1 MAQAAAP
8 ALERARTTQFRLGGV
23 VSEYVDAVIE
33 SWVMQ
38 IPDTNPAI
46 TEMFAVRDLKPYRS
60 YLQWSGE
67 FAGKYLTGAVQLLR
81 VTHDPELRAYLHAFV
96 TRLVSLQ
103 DPEDGYLGPYPKAE
117 RMSLWDSTTD
127 EWTWDLWNHY
137 HLMLGLLLWF
147 EDSGDERAFRCAR
160 RIADLVCAEFL
171 DSGTYIVERSYK
183 YSTEMNHAVLHG
195 LALLYRR
202 TGTPRYRDLALRI
215 VDEFQLYD
223 RDNRQAGDFV
233 RQALAGTEFYRTP
246 RPRWES
252 LHSLIGLA
260 ELYYATGN
268 QDFRTTVER
277 FWWSIAETD
286 RHNNG
291 GFSAGEGAIGNP
303 YHPGSIETC
312 CTVAWI
318 ALGVEMLRL
327 TGNSIVADELE
338 LSTLNQVVGYQ
349 FRDGSVCTYNTP
361 MDGRRVSAVEHV
373 AWQPRPGCEQMIC
386 CTANGPRGF
395 GLISDWALM
404 TDARGL
410 ILNWYGP
417 STMTAAVRGTAVTL
431 TQETGYPR
439 DGRIALAVAPA
450 APTSFALRLRIPYWS
465 QRSAVRVN
473 GVAQPGVKRGRYLTL
488 ERAWTAGDT
497 VEIDLDLGL
506 RFWRG
511 ERECAGKSSVYAGP
525 LLLALRAGE
534 DEGVAF
540 DANTLVAG
548 ASRPVADCTVP
559 EYLPGD
565 AWSAAGGGMESAHRG
580 ASVRYRFDGVG
591 VEWRF
596 AAHAAAGIARVSI
609 DGRAVAEVDLY
620 RASGSPA
627 GDVSSWRHTTL
638 GYGRHTLEIAV
649 TGDRRS
655 AARGCAVNV
664 VGIRPLQPQALLEVP
679 APGRRIRLQ
688 DFGTVGAGG
697 AEYRS
702 WLNIEHVQAVPFS
715 RENPGRSWRPGTGSM
730 G

>member
-8 ALERARTTQFRLGGV
+8 VLERARTTQFRLGGV
-23 VSEYVDAVIE
+23 VGEYVDAVIE

-46 TEMFAVRDLKPYRS
+46 TEMFAVRDLEPYRS

-81 VTHDPELRAYLHAFV
+81 TTHDPQLRAYLHAFV

-137 HLMLGLLLWF
+137 HVMLGLLLWF
-147 EDSGDERAFRCAR
+147 EDCADERAFRCAR

-171 DSGTYIVERSYK
+171 DSGTYIVDRSYK

-291 GFSAGEGAIGNP
+291 GFSSGEGAIGNP
-303 YHPGSIETC
+303 YRPGSIETC

-361 MDGRRVSAVEHV
+361 MDGRRVSAVEQV

-395 GLISDWALM
+395 GLISDWALL

-417 STMTAAVRGTAVTL
+417 SSMTAAVGGTAVTL

-439 DGRIALAVAPA
+439 DGRIALTVSPA
-450 APTSFALRLRIPYWS
+450 APTGFALRLRIPYWS

-473 GVAQPGVKRGRYLTL
+473 GVAQPGVKPGSYLTL

-497 VEIDLDLGL
+497 VQVDLDLGL

-534 DEGVAF
+534 EEGVAL
-540 DANTLVAG
+540 DAAALAAG
-548 ASRPVADCTVP
+548 VSRPAPDCSAP
-559 EYLPGD
+559 EYLPAD
-565 AWSAAGGGMESAHRG
+565 AWSAAGGRMESARRG
-580 ASVRYRFDGVG
+580 ASRPLPVRRRGRRMALRRAPRGRHRPRQHRRQGGGGSRPVPAVREPG
-591 VEWRF
+591 RGRVLL
-596 AAHAAAGIARVSI
+596 AAHDAGVRQAYAGDRGNRRPPLRRARLRRQRGRDQAAAAAG
-609 DGRAVAEVDLY
+609 AV
-620 RASGSPA
+620 G
-627 GDVSSWRHTTL
+627 G
-638 GYGRHTLEIAV
+638 
-649 TGDRRS
+649 
-655 AARGCAVNV
+655 ARG
-664 VGIRPLQPQALLEVP
+664 RPPRP
-679 APGRRIRLQ
+679 AAGLRHGGRRR
-688 DFGTVGAGG
+688 
-697 AEYRS
+697 RR
-702 WLNIEHVQAVPFS
+702 VP
-715 RENPGRSWRPGTGSM
+715 ELA
-730 G
+730 

>member
-8 ALERARTTQFRLGGV
+8 VLERARTTQFRLGGV
-23 VSEYVDAVIE
+23 VGEYVAAVIE

-81 VTHDPELRAYLHAFV
+81 TTQDPQLRAYLRAFV

-277 FWWSIAETD
+277 FWWSIAATD

-291 GFSAGEGAIGNP
+291 GFSSGEGAIGNP
-303 YHPGSIETC
+303 YRPGSIETC

-361 MDGRRVSAVEHV
+361 MDGRRVSAVEQV
-373 AWQPRPGCEQMIC
+373 AWQTRPGCEQMIC

-395 GLISDWALM
+395 GLISDWALL

-410 ILNWYGP
+410 VLNWYGP
-417 STMTAAVRGTAVTL
+417 STLTAAVRGTAVTL

-450 APTSFALRLRIPYWS
+450 TPTSFALRLRIPYWS

-473 GVAQPGVKRGRYLTL
+473 GVAQPGVKPGNYLTL

-511 ERECAGKSSVYAGP
+511 ERECAGRSSVYAGP

-534 DEGVAF
+534 GEKAALDAAALAAGV
-540 DANTLVAG
+540 
-548 ASRPVADCTVP
+548 SRPVADCSAP
-559 EYLPGD
+559 EYLPAD
-565 AWSAAGGGMESAHRG
+565 AWSAAGDRMESARRG
-580 ASVRYRFDGVG
+580 AAVRCRFDGVG

-596 AAHAAAGIARVSI
+596 AAHPAAGIARVSI
-609 DGRAVAEVDLY
+609 DGRTVAEVDLH
-620 RASGSPA
+620 RGSPA
-627 GDVSSWRHTTL
+627 PDRSVCAWRYTKL
-638 GYGRHTLEIAV
+638 EYGSHTLEIAV
-649 TGDRRS
+649 TGE
-655 AARGCAVNV
+655 RGCAVNV
-664 VGIRPLQPQALLEVP
+664 VEIRPLQPQVLLEVP
-679 APGRRIRLQ
+679 AAGRRVRLQ
-688 DFGTVGAGG
+688 DFGTVGADG

-702 WLNIEHVQAVPFS
+702 WLEVRNVKAVPFS
-715 RENPGRSWRPGTGSM
+715 RENPGRSWRPRTGSM

>member
-1 MAQAAAP
+1 MK
-8 ALERARTTQFRLGGV
+8 
-23 VSEYVDAVIE
+23 
-33 SWVMQ
+33 

-46 TEMFAVRDLKPYRS
+46 TEMFAVRDLEPYRS

-81 VTHDPELRAYLHAFV
+81 TTHDPQLRAYLHAFV

-277 FWWSIAETD
+277 FWWSIAATD

-291 GFSAGEGAIGNP
+291 GFSSGEGAIGNP
-303 YHPGSIETC
+303 YRPGSIETC

-361 MDGRRVSAVEHV
+361 MDGRRVSAVEQV
-373 AWQPRPGCEQMIC
+373 AWQTRPGCEQMIC

-395 GLISDWALM
+395 GLISDWALL

-410 ILNWYGP
+410 VLNWYGP
-417 STMTAAVRGTAVTL
+417 STLTAAVRGTAVTL

-450 APTSFALRLRIPYWS
+450 TPTSFALRLRIPYWS

-473 GVAQPGVKRGRYLTL
+473 GVAQPGVKPGNYLTL

-511 ERECAGKSSVYAGP
+511 ERECAGRSSVYAGP

-534 DEGVAF
+534 GEEAALDAAALAAGV
-540 DANTLVAG
+540 
-548 ASRPVADCTVP
+548 SRPVADCSAP
-559 EYLPGD
+559 EYLPAD
-565 AWSAAGGGMESAHRG
+565 AWSAAGDRMESARRG
-580 ASVRYRFDGVG
+580 AAVRCRFDGVG

-596 AAHAAAGIARVSI
+596 AAHPAAGIARVSI
-609 DGRAVAEVDLY
+609 DGRTVAEVDLH
-620 RASGSPA
+620 RGSPA
-627 GDVSSWRHTTL
+627 PDRSVCAWRYTKL
-638 GYGRHTLEIAV
+638 EYGSHTLEIAV
-649 TGDRRS
+649 TGE
-655 AARGCAVNV
+655 RGCAVNV
-664 VGIRPLQPQALLEVP
+664 VEIRPLQPQVLLEVP
-679 APGRRIRLQ
+679 AAGRRVRLQ
-688 DFGTVGAGG
+688 DFGTVGADG

-702 WLNIEHVQAVPFS
+702 WLEVRNVKAVPFS
-715 RENPGRSWRPGTGSM
+715 RENPGRSWRPRTGSM